1 MNYETLKAAIRQVIT
16 TNGNNEITGAL
27 LQALLISIVDS
38 LGEGYQFI
46 GVATPSTTPGTPD
59 QKVFYF
65 AGTEGA
71 YSNFGAYSL
80 VPGELA
86 IFKYDT
92 AWTKDTVLGGRINLT
107 HSAAQNNYKLSG
119 TGTMIADNTFYIRKY
134 PVVAGTMVYLKV
146 AAESPGVFQFQDDVN
161 IYTANADHVI
171 GVPVTEAFEG
181 PILVPEGAT
190 YLMVSQ
196 LKTNTTNV
204 VQQTTAPFDIIEI
217 LSKTYNPDY
226 PETKQIVSELVA
238 QVYER
243 QFPTSADL
251 TAQGYINANNNYVDN
266 ATHRCTQEYYR
277 AVKGTTIK
285 ITSREY
291 GGYPIFVAVNDNKT
305 KRLTVIS
312 GSGGS
317 TTVTQEFTFEEN
329 GWYRCNC
336 LNAQLGFFS
345 IVVTPQTLYDRVNII
360 ENPNYVSI
368 VGDAHFSLRG
378 LWINTKLELVSNSN
392 WQMSD
397 PILVK
402 AGQKISIVASDTGTP
417 SFFLVAVNSSE
428 PITSVSD
435 VREFTKIVATSGG
448 GGSSVYVTREWIA
461 PEDTYV
467 IAQYYRLQSL
477 TLGYPSVMGTLAELR
492 LGMAQLVENVSDG
505 GMILPEYAKAEQ
517 KRLFDL
523 LINRSLGNVAIYSF
537 NTDQHI
543 NLDSISDDS
552 PYNPKWVM
560 QGVQALLNIAN
571 KLPIDG
577 LVFGGDVPG
586 YGGTMSQDVAG
597 IMETICYLLKPTF
610 DVNSVVLSIPGNHE
624 AYQNNNGITAQGM
637 HNVNAKRNERHLYF
651 HGNGTDN
658 CDAYYDDTAHNIRV
672 ILVDTYSTNVRLED
686 YRTFLTIA
694 LSTMPDGYG
703 ALIFSHN
710 PLTNEFDGVVMAQS
724 ISDPSVTRD
733 AFQNPSDCHEI
744 LNQYASQIIACING
758 HTHCD
763 AYGISSAGI
772 LYIETT
778 AACPHTR
785 NYTTENIPNTPTLNS
800 VTDTSFDFFVIDTNA
815 LTIEALRYGQGC
827 NRKWVYK
834 GANIGQM
841 SGYPQTIVR

>member
-1 MNYETLKAAIRQVIT
+1 MNYETVKAAIRQVIT

-92 AWTKDTVLGGRINLT
+92 AWVKDTVLGGRINLT
-107 HSAAQNNYKLSG
+107 YSATQNNYKLTG
-119 TGTMIADNTFYIRKY
+119 TGTMIADNTFRICKY
-134 PVVAGTMVYLKV
+134 PVVAGTMVYLNV

-161 IYTANADHVI
+161 IYTSNTDHVI
-171 GVPVTEAFEG
+171 GTPVTEAFEG

-204 VQQTTAPFDIIEI
+204 VQQTNAPFDIIEI

-243 QFPTSADL
+243 FVPAAADL
-251 TAQGYINANNNYVDN
+251 TAQGYINANNNYVAN
-266 ATHRCTQEYYR
+266 TTHRCTQEYIR
-277 AVKGTTIK
+277 AVKGTTVK
-285 ITSREY
+285 VSSREY
-291 GGYPIFVAVNDNKT
+291 SGYPIFVAVSDNKLT
-305 KRLTVIS
+305 KLSVV
-312 GSGGS
+312 GGAGGS
-317 TTVTQEFTFEEN
+317 NTVTAEYTFEEN

-336 LNAQLGFFS
+336 LNAQLAQFS
-345 IVVTPQTLYDRVNII
+345 VQVSPETLFDRVDII
-360 ENPNYVSI
+360 ENPDFVSI
-368 VGDAHFSLRG
+368 AGDVQFSLRG
-378 LWINTKLELVSNSN
+378 VLINTNLELVSNSN
-392 WQMSD
+392 WRMSD

-402 AGQKISIVASDTGTP
+402 AGQKISIIAADTGTP

-435 VREFTKIVATSGG
+435 VREFTKIVETSGG

-467 IAQYYRLQSL
+467 IAQYYRFQSL
-477 TLGYPSVMGTLAELR
+477 TLGYPSVMGILAELR
-492 LGMAQLVENVSDG
+492 LEMAQLVENVSDG
-505 GMILPEYAKAEQ
+505 GMVLPEYAKEEQ
-517 KRLFDL
+517 KRVFDL

-543 NLDSISDDS
+543 NVDSISDDS

-610 DVNSVVLSIPGNHE
+610 DTNSVVLSIPGNHE
-624 AYQNNNGITAQGM
+624 AYQNNSGITAQGM

-651 HGNGTDN
+651 VGNGTDN
-658 CDAYYDDTAHNIRV
+658 CDAYVDNPNYKIRV
-672 ILVDTYSTNVRLED
+672 IMVDTYSTNGRTED
-686 YRTFLTIA
+686 FRVFLTTA
-694 LSTMPDGYG
+694 LSTMPAGYN

-710 PLTNEFDGVVMAQS
+710 PLTNEFAGVVMAQS
-724 ISDPSVTRD
+724 ISDPSETRD
-733 AFQNPSDCHEI
+733 AFQNPADCHEI
-744 LNQYASQIIACING
+744 LNQYANNIIACING
-758 HTHCD
+758 HSHCD
-763 AYGISSAGI
+763 AYGISEAGI

-778 AACPHTR
+778 SACPHTR

-800 VTDTSFDFFVIDTNA
+800 VTDTSFDFFVIDTTA